1 MSFPP
6 ALATLIRELGRLPGI
21 GPKSAQRLAFH
32 LFHRDPED
40 VEALAQAIRAAKASL
55 DRCPVCFNVMT
66 RGDATCSVCSDPS
79 RDASIVCVVEQPADL
94 LAIERSGEY
103 RGRYHVLHGALS
115 PMNGV
120 GPEQLTVPALLRR
133 LENGAEAGT
142 APGGVEEIILATST
156 TVEGEATA
164 MYLAR
169 ALGERAIPVSRIAY
183 GLPVGGDLEYADE
196 VTLGRAITHRRRL
209 E

>member
-1 MSFPP
+1 MKYPP
-6 ALATLIRELGRLPGI
+6 ALTQLIRELGRLPGI

-32 LFHRDPED
+32 LFNRPDDE
-40 VEALAQAIRAAKASL
+40 VRGLAEALLNAKGSL
-55 DRCPVCFNVMT
+55 RQCEVCFNITDSERCGVCT
-66 RGDATCSVCSDPS
+66 DAQREQTL
-79 RDASIVCVVEQPADL
+79 ICVVEEPADL

-103 RGRYHVLHGALS
+103 GGLYHVLHGALS

-120 GPEQLTVPALLRR
+120 GPDQLTIQPLLTR
-133 LENGAEAGT
+133 LKE
-142 APGGVEEIILATST
+142 VEEVILATAT

-169 ALGERAIPVSRIAY
+169 MLGEMKVPTSRIAY

-196 VTLGRAITHRRRL
+196 VTLGRAISNRRRL
-209 E
+209 

>member
-1 MSFPP
+1 MKYPP
-6 ALATLIRELGRLPGI
+6 ALTQLIRELGRLPGI

-32 LFHRDPED
+32 LFNRPDDE
-40 VEALAQAIRAAKASL
+40 VRGLAEALLNAKGSL
-55 DRCPVCFNVMT
+55 RQCEVCFNIT
-66 RGDATCSVCSDPS
+66 DAERCAVCT
-79 RDASIVCVVEQPADL
+79 DAQREQSLICVVEEPADL

-103 RGRYHVLHGALS
+103 DGLYHVLHGALS

-120 GPEQLTVPALLRR
+120 GPDQLTIQPLLTR
-133 LENGAEAGT
+133 LKDVDE
-142 APGGVEEIILATST
+142 VILATAT

-169 ALGERAIPVSRIAY
+169 MLGEIKVPTSRIAY

-196 VTLGRAITHRRRL
+196 VTLGRAISNRRRL
-209 E
+209 

>member
-32 LFHRDPED
+32 LFHKDPAD
-40 VEALAQAIRAAKASL
+40 VDALAAAIREAKASL
-55 DRCPVCFNVMT
+55 DRCPTCFNVMT
-66 RGDATCSVCSDPS
+66 KGEAACYVCNDPNRDPAT
-79 RDASIVCVVEQPADL
+79 VCVVEQPADV
-94 LAIERSGEY
+94 LAIDRSGEY

-120 GPEQLTVPALLRR
+120 GPDDLTLPALLTR
-133 LENGAEAGT
+133 LDEGNVSE
-142 APGGVEEIILATST
+142 VILATST

-169 ALGERAIPVSRIAY
+169 ALSERSIPASRIAY

-196 VTLGRAITHRRRL
+196 VTLGRAISHRRPL
-209 E
+209 P